1 MRRSDFMSAKTNKVW
16 LISVSLIVFA
26 VIVLNN
32 LVLGDWGDLTGG
44 FGNLIKFW
52 NTELWPPKWSLIFEA
67 QSEPPNCKVDIGF
80 FCSKA
85 YTGMLETLKMAFV
98 ATILGFIG
106 AILLSSFAAKNL
118 VPKSV
123 FIPTRLFLSF
133 TRSLPSI
140 IWAIVFVIVVGIG
153 PLAGVLAMVLYTIGY
168 LGKLQYEEIEGI
180 NREPLEAARAMGLNH
195 SETVSKVVLPESGNT
210 FLSQL
215 LFMFEYNVRHGT
227 VLGLVGAG
235 GIGLHIDRAMELD
248 QYNHVMTYLIVIFI
262 VIVIIDF
269 LSLFIRSFVTD
280 ESEIGNSSFLS
291 VFLPANISQK
301 IHDGKKENTEES

>member
-1 MRRSDFMSAKTNKVW
+1 MSTKINKVSV
-16 LISVSLIVFA
+16 ISFSL
-26 VIVLNN
+26 VILAFIILNN
-32 LVLGDWGDLTGG
+32 LVRGDWGDLTGG
-44 FGNLIKFW
+44 FGNLVKFW
-52 NTELWPPKWSLIFEA
+52 NTELWPPEWALIFEA
-67 QSEPPNCKVDIGF
+67 QSEPPKCNVKIEF

-98 ATILGFIG
+98 ATIFGFIG
-106 AILLSSFAAKNL
+106 AIALSSFAAKNL

-123 FIPTRLFLSF
+123 LVPTRLILSF
-133 TRSLPSI
+133 TRCLPSI
-140 IWAIVFVIVVGIG
+140 IWAIVFVIIVGIG
-153 PLAGVLAMVLYTIGY
+153 PLAGVLAMTIYTIGY

-180 NREPLEAARAMGLNH
+180 NREPLEAARAMGLSH
-195 SETVSKVVLPESGNT
+195 SEIVSKVVIPESRNT
-210 FLSQL
+210 FLSQI

-248 QYNHVMTYLIVIFI
+248 LYNHVMTYLIVIFV

-280 ESEIGNSSFLS
+280 ESELGESSIFTVL
-291 VFLPANISQK
+291 LPASLAQK
-301 IHDGKKENTEES
+301 FHQRNKKI

>member
-1 MRRSDFMSAKTNKVW
+1 MSTKINKV
-16 LISVSLIVFA
+16 SVIAFSL
-26 VIVLNN
+26 VILAFIILNN
-32 LVLGDWGDLTGG
+32 LVRGDWGDLTGG
-44 FGNLIKFW
+44 FSNLIKFW
-52 NTELWPPKWSLIFEA
+52 NTELWPPEWGLIFEA
-67 QSEPPNCKVDIGF
+67 QSEPPKCNVNIEF

-106 AILLSSFAAKNL
+106 AISLSSFAAKNL

-123 FIPTRLFLSF
+123 LVPTRLLLSF
-133 TRSLPSI
+133 TRCLPSI
-140 IWAIVFVIVVGIG
+140 IWAIVFVIIVGIG
-153 PLAGVLAMVLYTIGY
+153 PLAGVLAMTLYTIGY
-168 LGKLQYEEIEGI
+168 LGKFQYEEIEGI
-180 NREPLEAARAMGLNH
+180 NREPLEAARAMGLRH
-195 SETVSKVVLPESGNT
+195 SEIVTKVVIPESGNT
-210 FLSQL
+210 FLSQI

-248 QYNHVMTYLIVIFI
+248 LYNHVMTYLIVIFV

-280 ESEIGNSSFLS
+280 ESELGESSIFTVL
-291 VFLPANISQK
+291 LPASLAQK
-301 IHDGKKENTEES
+301 FHQRNKKN

>member
-1 MRRSDFMSAKTNKVW
+1 MSTKINKVSV
-16 LISVSLIVFA
+16 ISFSL
-26 VIVLNN
+26 VILAFIILNN
-32 LVLGDWGDLTGG
+32 LVRGDWGDLTGG
-44 FGNLIKFW
+44 FSNLVKFW
-52 NTELWPPKWSLIFEA
+52 NTELWPPEWALIFEA
-67 QSEPPNCKVDIGF
+67 QSEPPKCNVNIEF

-98 ATILGFIG
+98 ATIFGFIG
-106 AILLSSFAAKNL
+106 AIALSSFAAKNL

-123 FIPTRLFLSF
+123 LVPTRLILSF
-133 TRSLPSI
+133 TRCLPST

-153 PLAGVLAMVLYTIGY
+153 PLAGVLAMTLYTIGY

-180 NREPLEAARAMGLNH
+180 NREPLEAARAMGLSH
-195 SETVSKVVLPESGNT
+195 SEIVSKVVIPESSNT
-210 FLSQL
+210 FLSQI

-248 QYNHVMTYLIVIFI
+248 LYNHVMTYLIVIFV

-280 ESEIGNSSFLS
+280 ESELGESSIFTVL
-291 VFLPANISQK
+291 LPASLAQK
-301 IHDGKKENTEES
+301 LHQRNKKS

>member
-1 MRRSDFMSAKTNKVW
+1 MPTKINKVSVIAFSLVILAF
-16 LISVSLIVFA
+16 LI
-26 VIVLNN
+26 LNN
-32 LVLGDWGDLTGG
+32 LVRGDWGDLTGG
-44 FGNLIKFW
+44 FSNLIKFW
-52 NTELWPPKWSLIFEA
+52 NTELWPPEWGLIFEA
-67 QSEPPNCKVDIGF
+67 QSEPPKCNVNIEF

-106 AILLSSFAAKNL
+106 AISLSSFAAKNL

-123 FIPTRLFLSF
+123 LVPTRLLLSF
-133 TRSLPSI
+133 TRCLPSI
-140 IWAIVFVIVVGIG
+140 IWAIVFVIIVGIG
-153 PLAGVLAMVLYTIGY
+153 PLAGVLAMTLYTIGY
-168 LGKLQYEEIEGI
+168 LGKFQYEEIEGI
-180 NREPLEAARAMGLNH
+180 NREPLEAARAMGLRH
-195 SETVSKVVLPESGNT
+195 SEIVTKVVIPESGNT
-210 FLSQL
+210 FLSQI

-248 QYNHVMTYLIVIFI
+248 LYNHVMTYLIVIFI

-280 ESEIGNSSFLS
+280 ESELGESSIFTVL
-291 VFLPANISQK
+291 LPASLAQK
-301 IHDGKKENTEES
+301 LHKSKKS

>member
-1 MRRSDFMSAKTNKVW
+1 MTTKINKV
-16 LISVSLIVFA
+16 SVIAFSL
-26 VIVLNN
+26 VILAFIILNN
-32 LVLGDWGDLTGG
+32 LVRGDWGDLTGG
-44 FGNLIKFW
+44 FSNLIKFW
-52 NTELWPPKWSLIFEA
+52 NTELWPPEWGLIFEA
-67 QSEPPNCKVDIGF
+67 QSEPPKCNVNIEF

-106 AILLSSFAAKNL
+106 AISLSSFAAKNL

-123 FIPTRLFLSF
+123 LVPTRLLLSF
-133 TRSLPSI
+133 TRCLPSI
-140 IWAIVFVIVVGIG
+140 IWAIVFVIIVGIG
-153 PLAGVLAMVLYTIGY
+153 PLAGVLAMTLYTIGY
-168 LGKLQYEEIEGI
+168 LGKFQYEEIEGI
-180 NREPLEAARAMGLNH
+180 NREPLEAARAMGLRH
-195 SETVSKVVLPESGNT
+195 SEIVTKVVIPESGNT
-210 FLSQL
+210 FLSQI

-248 QYNHVMTYLIVIFI
+248 LYNHVMTYLIVIFI

-280 ESEIGNSSFLS
+280 ESELGESSIFTVL
-291 VFLPANISQK
+291 LPASLAQK
-301 IHDGKKENTEES
+301 LHKR

>member
-1 MRRSDFMSAKTNKVW
+1 MSTKNNKVSV
-16 LISVSLIVFA
+16 ISFSL
-26 VIVLNN
+26 VILAFIILNN
-32 LVLGDWGDLTGG
+32 LVRGDWGDLTGG
-44 FGNLIKFW
+44 FSNLVKFW
-52 NTELWPPKWSLIFEA
+52 NTELWPPEWALIFEA
-67 QSEPPNCKVDIGF
+67 QSEPPKCNVNIEF

-98 ATILGFIG
+98 ATIFGFIG
-106 AILLSSFAAKNL
+106 AIALSSFAAKNL

-123 FIPTRLFLSF
+123 LVPTRLVLSF
-133 TRSLPSI
+133 TRCLPSI

-153 PLAGVLAMVLYTIGY
+153 PLAGVLAMTLYTIGY

-180 NREPLEAARAMGLNH
+180 NREPLEAARAMGLGH
-195 SETVSKVVLPESGNT
+195 SEIVSKVVIPESSNT
-210 FLSQL
+210 FLSQI

-248 QYNHVMTYLIVIFI
+248 LYNHVMTYLIVIFV

-280 ESEIGNSSFLS
+280 ESELGESSIFTVL
-291 VFLPANISQK
+291 LPASLAQK
-301 IHDGKKENTEES
+301 FHQRNKKS

>member
-1 MRRSDFMSAKTNKVW
+1 MSTKINKVSV
-16 LISVSLIVFA
+16 ISFSL
-26 VIVLNN
+26 VILAFIILNN
-32 LVLGDWGDLTGG
+32 LVRGDWGDLTGG
-44 FGNLIKFW
+44 FGNLVKFW
-52 NTELWPPKWSLIFEA
+52 NTELWPPEWALIFEA
-67 QSEPPNCKVDIGF
+67 QSEPPKCNVNIEF

-98 ATILGFIG
+98 ATIFGFIG
-106 AILLSSFAAKNL
+106 AIALSSFAAKNL

-123 FIPTRLFLSF
+123 LVPTRLILSF
-133 TRSLPSI
+133 TRCLPSI

-153 PLAGVLAMVLYTIGY
+153 PLAGVLAMTLYTIGY

-180 NREPLEAARAMGLNH
+180 NREPLEAARAMGLGH
-195 SETVSKVVLPESGNT
+195 SEIVSKVVIPESSNT
-210 FLSQL
+210 FLSQI

-248 QYNHVMTYLIVIFI
+248 LYNHVMTYLIVIFV

-280 ESEIGNSSFLS
+280 ESELGESSIFTVL
-291 VFLPANISQK
+291 LPASLAQK
-301 IHDGKKENTEES
+301 FHQRNKKS

>member
-1 MRRSDFMSAKTNKVW
+1 MSVKVNKVW
-16 LISVSLIVFA
+16 LISLTLLFLSLI
-26 VIVLNN
+26 ILNN
-32 LVLGDWGDLTGG
+32 LVRGDWGDLTGG
-44 FGNLIKFW
+44 FANLLKFW
-52 NTELWPPKWSLIFEA
+52 NTELWPPEWSLIFDA
-67 QSEPPNCKVDIGF
+67 QSEPPNCNVEIGF

-98 ATILGFIG
+98 ATIFGFIG
-106 AILLSSFAAKNL
+106 AITLSSFAAKNL
-118 VPKSV
+118 VPNYV
-123 FIPTRLFLSF
+123 LVPTRLFMSM

-140 IWAIVFVIVVGIG
+140 IWAIIFVIVVGIG
-153 PLAGVLAMVLYTIGY
+153 PLAGVLAMVIYTIGY

-195 SETVSKVVLPESGNT
+195 SEIVSKVVLPESGNT

-235 GIGLHIDRAMELD
+235 GIGLHIDRAMELNL
-248 QYNHVMTYLIVIFI
+248 YNHVMTYLIVIFV
-262 VIVIIDF
+262 VIVVIDF

-280 ESEIGNSSFLS
+280 ESEVGSPSFLT
-291 VFLPANISQK
+291 VLLPASLSQRLFSQK
-301 IHDGKKENTEES
+301 QSED

>member
-1 MRRSDFMSAKTNKVW
+1 MSIKINKV
-16 LISVSLIVFA
+16 SVIAFSLVIFA

-32 LVLGDWGDLTGG
+32 LVRGDWGDLTGG
-44 FGNLIKFW
+44 FANLVKFW
-52 NTELWPPKWSLIFEA
+52 NTELWPPEWALIFEA
-67 QSEPPNCKVDIGF
+67 QAEPPKCNVGIEF

-98 ATILGFIG
+98 ATIFGFIG
-106 AILLSSFAAKNL
+106 AIVLSSFAAKNL

-123 FIPTRLFLSF
+123 LVPTRLVLSF

-153 PLAGVLAMVLYTIGY
+153 PLAGVLAMTIYTVGY

-180 NREPLEAARAMGLNH
+180 NREPLEAARAMGLSH
-195 SETVSKVVLPESGNT
+195 SEIVSKVVIPESSNT

-248 QYNHVMTYLIVIFI
+248 LYNHVMTYLIVIFV

-280 ESEIGNSSFLS
+280 ESELGDSSIFTVL
-291 VFLPANISQK
+291 LPASLAQK
-301 IHDGKKENTEES
+301 FHQRNEKS